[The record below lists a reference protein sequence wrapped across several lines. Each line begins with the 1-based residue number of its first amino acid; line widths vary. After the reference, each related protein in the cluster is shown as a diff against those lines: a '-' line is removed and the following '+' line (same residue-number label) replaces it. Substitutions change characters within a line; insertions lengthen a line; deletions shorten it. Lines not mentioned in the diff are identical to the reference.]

1 MLFISFD
8 YFIKDCTSNI
18 KAFKMAKQEEYGKQ
32 IPVNNKNEE
41 VNNKL
46 KLLHSLQINFC
57 FALKCTI
64 IEIRHVRRLLSY
76 CTSTC
81 NSVLLLIFAEI
92 WKKPTPPFS
101 TGISRPL
108 WSTMCRGS
116 GPTPVTWDAMT
127 TPPIVIL
134 IQSKDVVK

>member
-46 KLLHSLQINFC
+46 NLLNLFQINFC

-64 IEIRHVRRLLSY
+64 I
-76 CTSTC
+76 
-81 NSVLLLIFAEI
+81 
-92 WKKPTPPFS
+92 
-101 TGISRPL
+101 
-108 WSTMCRGS
+108 
-116 GPTPVTWDAMT
+116 
-127 TPPIVIL
+127 
-134 IQSKDVVK
+134 

>member
-1 MLFISFD
+1 
-8 YFIKDCTSNI
+8 
-18 KAFKMAKQEEYGKQ
+18 MAKQEENSKQ

-46 KLLHSLQINFC
+46 NLLNLLQINFC

-64 IEIRHVRRLLSY
+64 IEIRHVRRLLNY

-81 NSVLLLIFAEI
+81 NSVLLFIFAEI
-92 WKKPTPPFS
+92 WIKPTLPFS

-108 WSTMCRGS
+108 WSTMYRGS

-127 TPPIVIL
+127 TPPIVI
-134 IQSKDVVK
+134 